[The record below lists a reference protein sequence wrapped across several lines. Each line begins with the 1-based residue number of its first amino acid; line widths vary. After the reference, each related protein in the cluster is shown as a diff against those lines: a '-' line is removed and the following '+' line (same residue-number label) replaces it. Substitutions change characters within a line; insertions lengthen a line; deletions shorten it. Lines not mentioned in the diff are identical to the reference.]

1 LRLKLER
8 RCTAACTA
16 LGGAPI
22 LCFAQTLRRRSQ
34 RATGNVRTDLAHL
47 RAWFGHRSE
56 RNIVLE
62 ARPADA
68 SDRPRSIDMSDIK
81 PAPKTLRPFAILG
94 GAALALSLGLGCGGS
109 ADNPAPPLG
118 SENGAP
124 VDMMPPAGNDPA
136 AMPGGPEAPE
146 QTPEVIGGDVG
157 LMTPDPVEGGGSE
170 QPPVEPPP
178 EEPQPPVAVPAVD
191 PPIDCAPLQNA
202 GSPTDGDV
210 NIDLGS
216 EFQRISGFGGMN
228 MPRWIADLT
237 PAQIDTAFGRGEGQL
252 GLSMMRIGI
261 SANPGD
267 FATELPSAQRVSALG
282 AKIVATPWSPP
293 AALKTNGNIVGGELA
308 RENYGAYA
316 DHLMAFVQL
325 MRDNAV
331 PIEAISIQ
339 NEPDIQVEYDSCD
352 WTPQQLIDFLI
363 EQGPRFGDTRL
374 MAPESF
380 NFNRQRTDPLLNNP
394 EAAAQFDIVAGH
406 IYGSGLA
413 DYPLARQLG
422 KEVWMTEHYTD
433 SGPEP
438 DRANQ
443 WPLALAVATELQQS
457 MQANFNAY
465 IWWYI
470 RRGYGL
476 ITDDGLVSK
485 RGYLMSQYSRFIR
498 PGFVRVA
505 ASNPAGGAAQVTAY
519 KNGPG
524 KVVVVALNTS
534 AQPQNIALDVFGSC
548 VTGFDR
554 FTTSQTKN
562 TQNDGVVALENGRV
576 AVTLD
581 AQSLTTFVSQ
591 TPVP

>member
-1 LRLKLER
+1 
-8 RCTAACTA
+8 
-16 LGGAPI
+16 
-22 LCFAQTLRRRSQ
+22 
-34 RATGNVRTDLAHL
+34 
-47 RAWFGHRSE
+47 
-56 RNIVLE
+56 
-62 ARPADA
+62 
-68 SDRPRSIDMSDIK
+68 MSDTK
-81 PAPKTLRPFAILG
+81 PAPNPLCPVSGMGRRGQRRSRALRHSL
-94 GAALALSLGLGCGGS
+94 GAALVLSLGLGCGANDDGS
-109 ADNPAPPLG
+109 APPVPG
-118 SENGAP
+118 SEPAMNGAAGE
-124 VDMMPPAGNDPA
+124 MMPPATNDPA
-136 AMPGGPEAPE
+136 AMPSSTEPPSSEPP
-146 QTPEVIGGDVG
+146 PEVIGGDVG
-157 LMTPDPVEGGGSE
+157 LMTPDPVVEGGGAE
-170 QPPVEPPP
+170 PPPAEEPPVEEPPA
-178 EEPQPPVAVPAVD
+178 EEPPAPVPGVD
-191 PPIDCAPLQNA
+191 PPVECAPLQNP
-202 GSPTDGDV
+202 GSLTDGDV

-216 EFQRISGFGGMN
+216 EFQKISGFGGMN
-228 MPRWIADLT
+228 MPRWIGDLT
-237 PAQIDTAFGRGEGQL
+237 AAQVDTAFGRGPGQL

-261 SANPGD
+261 SSNPDD

-293 AALKTNGNIVGGELA
+293 PALKTNGAVVAGELA
-308 RENYGAYA
+308 RANYGAYA
-316 DHLMAFVQL
+316 DHLMGFVAF
-325 MRDNAV
+325 MRDNGV
-331 PIEAISIQ
+331 PIEAVSIQ

-352 WTPQQLIDFLI
+352 WTPQQLVDFLI
-363 EQGPRFGDTRL
+363 EQGPRFGDTRV

-394 EAAAQFDIVAGH
+394 QSAAQFDIVAGH

-443 WPLALAVATELQQS
+443 WPLALDVGTELQRS

-476 ITDDGLVSK
+476 IMEDGQVSK
-485 RGYLMSQYSRFIR
+485 RGYLMSQFARFIR
-498 PGFVRVA
+498 PGFVRVG
-505 ASNPAGGAAQVTAY
+505 ASNAAGAAAQVTAY

-524 KVVVVALNTS
+524 KLVVVALNTS

-562 TQNDGVVALENGRV
+562 AQSDGAVALQNGRA

-581 AQSLTTFVSQ
+581 AQSVTTFVSQ
-591 TPVP
+591 APAP

>member
-1 LRLKLER
+1 
-8 RCTAACTA
+8 
-16 LGGAPI
+16 
-22 LCFAQTLRRRSQ
+22 
-34 RATGNVRTDLAHL
+34 
-47 RAWFGHRSE
+47 
-56 RNIVLE
+56 
-62 ARPADA
+62 
-68 SDRPRSIDMSDIK
+68 MSDIQ
-81 PAPKTLRPFAILG
+81 PAPTPWRPFAIS
-94 GAALALSLGLGCGGS
+94 AAVALTIGLGCGS
-109 ADNPAPPLG
+109 NDNPVAPLPG
-118 SENGAP
+118 SDPGSGTPA
-124 VDMMPPAGNDPA
+124 DMMPPAEDAPA
-136 AMPGGPEAPE
+136 AMPGGPEVPE

-157 LMTPDPVEGGGSE
+157 LMTPDPVEGSSE
-170 QPPVEPPP
+170 PPPVETPPA
-178 EEPQPPVAVPAVD
+178 EEPPVEEPPVAVPVVD
-191 PPIDCAPLQNA
+191 PPVECAPLQNP

-216 EFQRISGFGGMN
+216 ELQRISGFGGMN

-237 PAQIDTAFGRGEGQL
+237 EAQIATAFGRGPGQL

-261 SANPGD
+261 SANPDD
-267 FATELPSAQRVSALG
+267 FATELPSAQRVTALG
-282 AKIVATPWSPP
+282 ARIVATPWSPP
-293 AALKTNGNIVGGELA
+293 ANLKTNGNIVAGELA

-316 DHLMAFVQL
+316 DHLMGFVQF

-331 PIEAISIQ
+331 PIEAVSIQ

-394 EAAAQFDIVAGH
+394 ASAAQFDIVAGH
-406 IYGSGLA
+406 IYGAGLA

-443 WPLALAVATELQQS
+443 WPLALDVGTELHRS

-476 ITDDGLVSK
+476 ITDDGVVSK
-485 RGYLMSQYSRFIR
+485 RGYLMSQYSRFVR
-498 PGFVRVA
+498 PGFVRVG
-505 ASNPAGGAAQVTAY
+505 ASNPAGAQVTAY

-524 KVVVVALNTS
+524 KVVVVALNSS

-548 VTGFDR
+548 VTGFER

-562 TQNDGVVALENGRV
+562 AQSDGVVALQNGRA

-591 TPVP
+591 TPSP